1 MSVDVV
7 KCDKNTIDNKILPL
21 LTVDGGAG
29 VMVKPA
35 FCVNAR
41 KSRTVAFDN
50 DTESL
55 PPLLILK
62 STTSSTSIFSISV
75 DRNGFLIHFVI
86 IVVVAVVTMWNTIEI

>member
-1 MSVDVV
+1 MDW
-7 KCDKNTIDNKILPL
+7 DKNAIDNKILPL

-50 DTESL
+50 ETESL
-55 PPLLILK
+55 PLLLMLK

-75 DRNGFLIHFVI
+75 DMNGVSIHFVI
-86 IVVVAVVTMWNTIEI
+86 VVVVARGYYVKYD